1 MNICT
6 GCNADHNHCVCADIA
21 ATRQSRSDP
30 LLAAGVS
37 IIQRLQDDLLECLQ
51 SYAMTEAAQ
60 VQIMGLLKEATLFRR
75 KANDNNHDS
84 AARR

>member
-1 MNICT
+1 MK
-6 GCNADHNHCVCADIA
+6 HE
-21 ATRQSRSDP
+21 
-30 LLAAGVS
+30 LLAEALS

-75 KANDNNHDS
+75 KANVHADGRGAS
-84 AARR
+84 PRTVRRDVGADRRTP